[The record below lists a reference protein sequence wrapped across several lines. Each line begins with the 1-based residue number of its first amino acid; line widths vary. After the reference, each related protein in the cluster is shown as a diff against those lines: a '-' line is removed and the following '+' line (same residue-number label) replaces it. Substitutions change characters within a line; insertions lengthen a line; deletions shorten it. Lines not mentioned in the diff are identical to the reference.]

1 MFQSIWHILT
11 CLCVPPAIF
20 AYTSSPCT
28 SIPMFGVLTWL
39 LGLTWS
45 RLPAPTGE
53 SRVFDAFR
61 LVLIVSFRF
70 CSSVRAVANDCHV
83 PVPSWRVRPTFKTIR
98 YLYVASHFPAFQVD
112 LASGLSPL
120 PSKVRVGVWIPAS
133 WPVLSITLFP
143 ATSLKVTTMLV
154 AIDAGGCAA
163 ESQSQRRAWK

>member
-1 MFQSIWHILT
+1 MHAASVSIESPSPSGSPMRDTAPLASQSGLTGTFSGVLEPSTSLCACLRIFGVFSWLSSPSGRSVCYVRLPIGESGSFQSIWRILT

-28 SIPMFGVLTWL
+28 SIPVFGVLTWL

-83 PVPSWRVRPTFKTIR
+83 PVPS
-98 YLYVASHFPAFQVD
+98 
-112 LASGLSPL
+112 
-120 PSKVRVGVWIPAS
+120 
-133 WPVLSITLFP
+133 
-143 ATSLKVTTMLV
+143 
-154 AIDAGGCAA
+154 
-163 ESQSQRRAWK
+163 